1 MKMQRKTAVKTIFA
15 ALLSAGFCVITAL
28 ASAQSSTPQASGP
41 SSTPQAYLVKM
52 ENYIHGFVEKSG
64 FYQTSGPNG
73 EFYSER
79 DHIVFDGCKATTHV
93 LTVGADEPPYKRESV
108 NFDVV
113 FNLEE
118 MDPNVVASPQDLNGN
133 KLPDNRE
140 WVILRTADGSES
152 ITLWRGKTIASTIS
166 VYPLPGGAN
175 HEESQKLA
183 DAFSMAI
190 SICSHIHRVDQPHPL
205 KK

>member
-1 MKMQRKTAVKTIFA
+1 MKMQKQTAVNLILA
-15 ALLSAGFCVITAL
+15 ASLSAGFCVITAL
-28 ASAQSSTPQASGP
+28 ASAP
-41 SSTPQAYLVKM
+41 SSTPQAWLVKM

-73 EFYSER
+73 EFLSER
-79 DHIVFDGCKATTHV
+79 NHIVFDGCHATLHV
-93 LTVGADEPPYKRESV
+93 LTVGADEPPYKRESY
-108 NFDVV
+108 NFDIV
-113 FNLEE
+113 FNLKE
-118 MDPNVVASPQDLNGN
+118 MDPKVVASPQDLNGN

-152 ITLWRGKTIASTIS
+152 ITIWREKSIVNYIS
-166 VYPLPGGAN
+166 VYPLQGGAN

-183 DAFSMAI
+183 GAFSMAI
-190 SICSHIHRVDQPHPL
+190 SICSHSRDRDLQPHPL